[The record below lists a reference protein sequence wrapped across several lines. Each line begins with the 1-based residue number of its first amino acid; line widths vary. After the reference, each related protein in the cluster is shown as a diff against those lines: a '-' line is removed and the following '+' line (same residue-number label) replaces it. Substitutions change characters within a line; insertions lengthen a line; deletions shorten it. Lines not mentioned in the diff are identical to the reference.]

1 MGPFPD
7 IAMQA
12 PEITA
17 IRDLEFKISKG
28 RDGRGKRRFIPSN
41 GFIREGDQMLIKTI
55 LKEFFVRLS
64 YGRTFTLRTFDQE
77 IKRIL
82 AQFIEFVIFN
92 VIEIGLFEPLQTAV
106 GC

>member
-12 PEITA
+12 PEIAA

-28 RDGRGKRRFIPSN
+28 RDGRGKRSFIPSN
-41 GFIREGDQMLIKTI
+41 GFIREGDQMLIKAI
-55 LKEFFVRLS
+55 LKEFLIRLS
-64 YGRTFTLRTFDQE
+64 YGRTFTLRTSHQKV
-77 IKRIL
+77 KRIL

-92 VIEIGLFEPLQTAV
+92 VIEIGLFEPLQRAV